1 MISKGAAVRT
11 TRISI
16 PEEEAGYEIFK
27 LESCGRPADLRYAG
41 HILLT
46 SATRTRTRIH
56 APIIPGYHVT
66 PSPAEPAETASAPSQ
81 LRYIAVPPGQH
92 VAGMA
97 HARIVVKRKKAT
109 RHGSRHTQKKAAS
122 PAAAVKTPTET
133 AEPVAKR

>member
-27 LESCGRPADLRYAG
+27 LESWGCPADLRYAG

-46 SATRTRTRIH
+46 SATRARTRITLPL
-56 APIIPGYHVT
+56 AQVT
-66 PSPAEPAETASAPSQ
+66 TS
-81 LRYIAVPPGQH
+81 PGQH